1 MKCLLPLLAI
11 FLPSAVVCGQPA
23 ATPRTDEAA
32 KTIERQVQQ
41 LSTRRPALARE
52 YLFSVAAMNYVQSRL
67 SSLNYS
73 VRKTDQQPLPK
84 NVEQCLEMKAGICG
98 NHIATFLELAQ
109 RLKIRV
115 RPVEFYIH
123 GATPAK
129 NHNHICVEVYYRQQ
143 WRFVDVT
150 WGTFFRKPAGPL
162 DELATIAEIQATAIS
177 RQWAVTNETDLW
189 YQQWKSSGLDP
200 LEYIDHPQVDT
211 LRGRNGT
218 IRLRPQRPGEAQQ
231 QYGPLHQ
238 PNFVGRN
245 DANPDYGPIVVQ
257 LTGVPVATRSLQV
270 QVLGVADSG
279 QLVVLSGKQ
288 RFPIPFSKLQAGQS
302 VVVDLP
308 KRNQQTELTL
318 LVESSRTDK
327 VGYLVYQQIT
337 LD

>member
-1 MKCLLPLLAI
+1 MKCLPTLLVLL
-11 FLPSAVVCGQPA
+11 LPSAIVCGQPA
-23 ATPRTDEAA
+23 ATPRTDETA

-73 VRKTDQQPLPK
+73 VRKTDQQPLPT
-84 NVEQCLEMKAGICG
+84 NVEQCLEMRAGICG
-98 NHIATFLELAQ
+98 NHIAAFLELAQ
-109 RLKIRV
+109 RLKVRA

-123 GATPAK
+123 GPTPTK

-150 WGTFFRKPAGPL
+150 WGTFFRKPNGPL
-162 DELATIAEIQATAIS
+162 DELATIAEIRTAADS

-189 YQQWKSSGLDP
+189 YQQWKSTGLDP
-200 LEYIDHPQVDT
+200 LEYIDHPEVDT

-218 IRLRPQRPGEAQQ
+218 IRLKPQVAEKGGR
-231 QYGPLHQ
+231 QYAPIHQ
-238 PNFVGRN
+238 PNFIGRN
-245 DANPDYGPIVVQ
+245 DAQADYGPILVQ
-257 LTGVPVATRSLQV
+257 LLGVPTATRSMQLK
-270 QVLGVADSG
+270 VLGIAGSG

-288 RFPIPFSKLQAGQS
+288 RFPVPFSKLRPGQS

-308 KRNQQTELTL
+308 KRNQQSELTL
-318 LVESSRTDK
+318 LVESSRADK